1 VGLPISI
8 TAPRRF
14 PLITTMLVSTN
25 VLVFA
30 LQYVNPSLLV
40 PGARSAV
47 EVQLALGMIPAA
59 VVRGDRLWSLITC
72 LFIHGDVFHILG
84 NMLFLVVFGSAVESV
99 VGRLKFLALYIASG
113 VVASIFHILSIAI
126 IPREYHLLRV
136 ALDPWITPA
145 IGASGAI
152 SGVLGAYVVY
162 FPRSRVTAVYP
173 VVVIPVVLS
182 LPAWVYVM
190 MWFTYQLVMAMLSV
204 TILAS
209 SVAYWAHIGGF
220 LAGVGLAPYTLSENA
235 KLWIR
240 IRRIILKSELDIADV
255 YRDEE
260 IL

>member
-14 PLITTMLVSTN
+14 PLTTAVLVLAN

-30 LQYVNPSLLV
+30 LQYLNPSLLV
-40 PGARSAV
+40 PGAHSAV
-47 EVQLALGMIPAA
+47 EVQLLLGMIPAA
-59 VVRGDRLWSLITC
+59 IVRGDRLWSLITC

-84 NMLFLVVFGSAVESV
+84 NILFLVVFGSAVESV

-113 VVASIFHILSIAI
+113 VVASVFHIFSIAV
-126 IPREYHLLRV
+126 IPREYNLLSV

-182 LPAWVYVM
+182 LPAWVYAVL
-190 MWFTYQLVMAMLSV
+190 WFSYQLVMAVLSA

-209 SVAYWAHIGGF
+209 SIAYWAHIGGF
-220 LAGVGLAPYTLSENA
+220 LAGVGLAPYMLSESV

-240 IRRIILKSELDIADV
+240 IRRNILQSERDIADS

-260 IL
+260 LL

>member
-1 VGLPISI
+1 VGLPVSI

-14 PLITTMLVSTN
+14 PLITAVIVSIN
-25 VLVFA
+25 VLIFA
-30 LQYVNPSLLV
+30 LQYINPSLLV
-40 PGARSAV
+40 PGARSAI
-47 EVQLALGMIPAA
+47 EVQLLLGVIPAA
-59 VVRGDRLWSLITC
+59 IVRGDRLWSLITC
-72 LFIHGDVFHILG
+72 LFVHGDLFHILG

-113 VVASIFHILSIAI
+113 VVASVFHIISIAV
-126 IPREYHLLRV
+126 IPREYNLLRV

-145 IGASGAI
+145 MGASGAI
-152 SGVLGAYVVY
+152 SGVLGVYVVY

-173 VVVIPVVLS
+173 IVVIPVVLS
-182 LPAWVYVM
+182 LPACVYAI
-190 MWFTYQLVMAMLSV
+190 MWFTYQFVMAMLSV

-220 LAGVGLAPYTLSENA
+220 LAGVGLAPYMLSENA

-240 IRRIILKSELDIADV
+240 IRRTILQSEHDIADS